1 MLSNSCCQ
9 RFKYKIL
16 GNSIVFLSM
25 ALVAVLPEV
34 TSGQTTGV
42 AIKLS
47 DNSLNSIAWAS
58 RTPPSRIPFALLLP
72 GILGEQVWDRSIKL
86 GLEQSEFSGE
96 AYIYDWTRGPLMA
109 AANIG
114 GNHQQVS
121 HVVKAIVQFKTKY
134 PYRPLYLVGHS
145 GGCRMVVNVLE
156 NLPRVDLVERAVLL
170 SPCLESNYNLTRALA
185 MSNCGIVS
193 FNSPLDVPISVPL
206 TAVRGM
212 FQGRMDV
219 SATVAGFR
227 LPKQPQLQ
235 QIYEQKLVQ
244 KRFQTRMISTGNLG
258 GHFGWTK
265 PKFVA
270 QFVAPELKK

>member
-9 RFKYKIL
+9 RFKHKIL
-16 GNSIVFLSM
+16 GNSIVFLSWS
-25 ALVAVLPEV
+25 LLAVLPAA

-42 AIKLS
+42 ALKLS
-47 DNSLNSIAWAS
+47 DQSLNSIAWAS
-58 RTPPSRIPFALLLP
+58 QAPPSRIPFAVLLP
-72 GILGEQVWDRSIKL
+72 GILGEQIWDRSIKR
-86 GLEQSEFSGE
+86 GLEQSEFLGDV
-96 AYIYDWTRGPLMA
+96 YIYDWTRGPLMA

-121 HVVKAIVQFKTKY
+121 HVVDAIIQFKTKY

-156 NLPRVDLVERAVLL
+156 NLPRLDLVERAVLL
-170 SPCLESNYNLTRALA
+170 SPCLESNYNLTRALST
-185 MSNCGIVS
+185 SNRGIVS

-206 TAVRGM
+206 TAIRGM
-212 FQGRMDV
+212 LQGRVDV

-227 LPKQPQLQ
+227 LPKQPQPQ
-235 QIYEQKLVQ
+235 QIYDQKLVQ
-244 KRFQTRMISTGNLG
+244 KRFQTRMVSTGNLG
-258 GHFGWTK
+258 GHFGWTA

-270 QFVAPELKK
+270 QFVAPELNK